1 MRVESRLLRC
11 YAAGQAL
18 SIAIFF
24 FIPVSSWVHV
34 VWQVAVGWTGALFVL
49 IGLRRFRPDGA
60 LTWYALS
67 ASVFLNAGGLL
78 VEMIGARWFGVL
90 STPSPADLFFL
101 SLFPGLIIGLG
112 SLVYRRSA
120 AEDLGALL
128 INTFVC
134 AMISGAL
141 AIVAWEFIVW
151 QTNIDPTITMAKR
164 MVVTA
169 YPLGDLILIALVLRL
184 VFAGG
189 ARNAAFALMVVALCS
204 FLGADIGW
212 AGFLR
217 SGKSPG
223 DTGRH
228 LLEMASMAAFA
239 LLGAASLHP
248 AVKNI
253 GRAQVPADPRLRF
266 LRWAALLI
274 SILTAP
280 AMLLAQALL
289 DRWRSVTSF

>member
-1 MRVESRLLRC
+1 MRVESKLLRW

-18 SIAIFF
+18 AIAAFF
-24 FIPVSSWVHV
+24 FVPIAGWLHTI
-34 VWQVAVGWTGALFVL
+34 WQVSVGWTGAFFVL
-49 IGLRRFRPDGA
+49 VGLRRFRPQSA
-60 LTWYALS
+60 LTWWALS

-78 VEMIGARWFGVL
+78 VEMIGERYFGIYT
-90 STPSPADLFFL
+90 TPSTADLFFL
-101 SLFPGLIIGLG
+101 SIFPGLIIGLG

-120 AEDLGALL
+120 TEDLGALL

-134 AMISGAL
+134 AMVSGAL

-169 YPLGDLILIALVLRL
+169 YPLGDLILMALVLRL

-189 ARNAAFALMVVALCS
+189 ARNAAFALMVAALCA

-223 DTGRH
+223 DSGRH
-228 LLEMASMAAFA
+228 LLEMSSMLAFA
-239 LLGAASLHP
+239 LLGAAALHP
-248 AVKNI
+248 AVRNI
-253 GRAQVPADPRLRF
+253 GRLQSAADPRLRL
-266 LRWAALLI
+266 LRWVALLV

>member
-1 MRVESRLLRC
+1 LRW

-18 SIAIFF
+18 SIAAFF
-24 FIPVSSWVHV
+24 FIPIQGWMHAL
-34 VWQVAVGWTGALFVL
+34 WEVAVGWAGAVFVL
-49 IGLRRFRPDGA
+49 VGLRRFRPEGA

-67 ASVFLNAGGLL
+67 ASVFLNASGLL
-78 VEMIGARWFGVL
+78 VEVIGERLFGVF
-90 STPSPADLFFL
+90 STPSTADLFFL
-101 SLFPGLIIGLG
+101 CIFPGLILGLG
-112 SLVYRRSA
+112 TLVYRRSA

-134 AMISGAL
+134 AMVSGAL

-151 QTNIDPTITMAKR
+151 QTNTDPTITMAKR
-164 MVVTA
+164 LVVTA

-189 ARNAAFALMVVALCS
+189 ARNTAFVLMVASLCA

-228 LLEMASMAAFA
+228 LLEMASMGAYA
-239 LLGAASLHP
+239 LLGAAALHP
-248 AVKNI
+248 AVRHI
-253 GRAQVPADPRLRF
+253 GRAQEPADPRLRA
-266 LRWAALLI
+266 LRWVALIVSL
-274 SILTAP
+274 LTAP
-280 AMLLAQALL
+280 AVLMAQALL

>member
-1 MRVESRLLRC
+1 MRVESRLLRW

-18 SIAIFF
+18 SIAVFF
-24 FIPVSSWVHV
+24 FIPIQAWMHPL
-34 VWQVAVGWTGALFVL
+34 WQVGVGWAGAAFVL
-49 IGLRRFRPDGA
+49 VGLRRFRPEGA
-60 LTWYALS
+60 LTWWALS
-67 ASVFLNAGGLL
+67 ASIFLNASGLL
-78 VEMIGARWFGVL
+78 VEMIGERYLGVY
-90 STPSPADLFFL
+90 STPSTADLFFL
-101 SLFPGLIIGLG
+101 SLFPGLILGLG

-134 AMISGAL
+134 AMVSGAL

-169 YPLGDLILIALVLRL
+169 YPLGDLILMALVLRL

-189 ARNAAFALMVVALCS
+189 ARNAAFVLMVAALCA
-204 FLGADIGW
+204 FLAADIGW

-217 SGKSPG
+217 SGRSPG
-223 DTGRH
+223 DAGRH
-228 LLEMASMAAFA
+228 LLEMTSMGGFA
-239 LLGAASLHP
+239 LLGAAALHP
-248 AVKNI
+248 AVRNI
-253 GRAQVPADPRLRF
+253 GRLPVAPDPRLRL
-266 LRWAALLI
+266 LRWVALLV